1 MQPVP
6 QGGGLAA
13 ANGAAPAAPQQ
24 QRRFVTFEVV
34 WAKFKQSPWWP
45 AQVREP
51 GPDQLKVKHSAGDV
65 FVGTCGR
72 PAPRGKRVHPT
83 KAPRRSPLQ
92 PDCLLQQ
99 VGASDRQPSSA
110 WRSSHATARDRSRAW
125 GGGRGAEERKVFAT
139 CTPRQSSI
147 RLCLKSR

>member
-51 GPDQLKVKHSAGDV
+51 GPDQLKVKHSAGDL

-92 PDCLLQQ
+92 PDACCNRSAPVTGNLAVRGALLT
-99 VGASDRQPSSA
+99 RP
-110 WRSSHATARDRSRAW
+110 RATAAAP
-125 GGGRGAEERKVFAT
+125 GEAAGERRKEKCSQLAHPVNLPSAYA
-139 CTPRQSSI
+139 
-147 RLCLKSR
+147 